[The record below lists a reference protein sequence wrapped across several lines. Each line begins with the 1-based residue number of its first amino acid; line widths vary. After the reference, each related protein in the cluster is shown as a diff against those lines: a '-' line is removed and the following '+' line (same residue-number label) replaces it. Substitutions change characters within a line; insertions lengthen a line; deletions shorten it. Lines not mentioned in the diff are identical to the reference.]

1 MLTLGQI
8 LFASATQIRE
18 RQINPSLEM
27 LQRDPSQLW
36 RLATVYE
43 IFQINKVHLAQC
55 FNEQINFEH

>member
-27 LQRDPSQLW
+27 LQCDPSQL
-36 RLATVYE
+36 
-43 IFQINKVHLAQC
+43 
-55 FNEQINFEH
+55 